1 MDLPVRVLPCS
12 RLPAVA
18 MTGRG
23 TELSRNGMALHA
35 GVDIE
40 LDDLLEVEFLIPH
53 PLKVL
58 ATVRSRSGCYFGL
71 QFLAMRT
78 CQWCCSA
85 DSRRILGGPPIAFDR
100 LTAPNLDPTI
110 MSMTLP
116 SRRPSPRVSCKI
128 IELR

>member
-1 MDLPVRVLPCS
+1 MLCSFAANEVTSSHAKTRRWRRFPVDLPVRVLPCS

-58 ATVRSRSGCYFGL
+58 ATVRSRSGYYFGL

-78 CQWCCSA
+78 S
-85 DSRRILGGPPIAFDR
+85 
-100 LTAPNLDPTI
+100 
-110 MSMTLP
+110 
-116 SRRPSPRVSCKI
+116 
-128 IELR
+128 